1 MSKKPVEHVEFKK
14 GDWVVR
20 ESNYHAQQLY
30 SALQVKSANER
41 YSVYGENAC
50 RLANK
55 SEIRKALAEEFAL
68 FASDFYEEWSN
79 AATRK
84 GMTSLYNRVKSLLG
98 EVEKGA

>member
-1 MSKKPVEHVEFKK
+1 MFEK
-14 GDWVVR
+14 GDWVVL
-20 ESNYHAQQLY
+20 NGQAKKLLDPDQI
-30 SALQVKSANER
+30 SALNTFEGMLVLYATKA
-41 YSVYGENAC
+41 
-50 RLANK
+50 
-55 SEIRKALAEEFAL
+55 EIRVALAEEFAL